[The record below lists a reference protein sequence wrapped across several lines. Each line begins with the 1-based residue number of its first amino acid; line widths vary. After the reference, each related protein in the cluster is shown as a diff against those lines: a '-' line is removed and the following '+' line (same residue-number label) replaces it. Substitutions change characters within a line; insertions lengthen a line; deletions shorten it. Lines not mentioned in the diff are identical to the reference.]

1 MNFLTWTCPS
11 AVKHWIFL
19 QVTFSWGALIIKWH
33 TTVISCD
40 SQTCNTCV
48 RHILRK
54 GAIKIYPTCTDN
66 TEVINVAKLMAL
78 YQSRLRSHCSATKK
92 KNVQQHWTWGS
103 PLPALPTETLYVGSP
118 PWLFVRMSIVQ
129 SLSIWRLSLITEHFL
144 LPKVSPLVKN
154 PSRSFPIN
162 TSISSGWRG
171 NTKSAS
177 QLTCTSLP
185 IFV

>member
-92 KNVQQHWTWGS
+92 KMYSNTEHGAHLCRLCLQKRCM
-103 PLPALPTETLYVGSP
+103 LALL
-118 PWLFVRMSIVQ
+118 LD
-129 SLSIWRLSLITEHFL
+129 SLSGCPLSSRCQFGGCLWLRSTFYCLRSAHWWRIPPGPFL
-144 LPKVSPLVKN
+144 LTRRFLQAGGGTQNQQVS
-154 PSRSFPIN
+154 
-162 TSISSGWRG
+162 
-171 NTKSAS
+171 
-177 QLTCTSLP
+177 
-185 IFV
+185 